1 VRGPSILCS
10 MYASA
15 SLVAQRGRARGHG
28 GYHDHPDDDAALI
41 QRARLIG
48 VAPEAQRTQIAFA
61 LQRSVGNAAVARMLQ
76 RPTGPISVQRCGS
89 ERHEGCACAGPTRE
103 KGDPVDDDETKTDKQ
118 KAGGSVPIQFEL
130 EEATSWPEP
139 GTLAKHACPGSATP
153 SPKFPQA
160 KSTAAAR
167 AAMGACNWGI
177 TKPDKLKVRT
187 KTCKDGTD
195 WSLRVTGITSKIR
208 KFSRLL
214 PAQKEP
220 NTRRARSGN
229 FCDMTTELDALGTCA
244 GAWYSLR
251 AVKAHENV
259 HVGEWKSS
267 FPSDWPPL
275 QVAIE
280 GITVPASG
288 ATKSK
293 AKARKAMRSS
303 ATFTAALNVGTANFP
318 TFWAIPDPN
327 GNTDA
332 AERAVVDPKIVRICK
347 HAKKKGWSP
356 AACAPCNAR
365 GIT

>member
-1 VRGPSILCS
+1 MS
-10 MYASA
+10 MYAPALTVTHRSRPG
-15 SLVAQRGRARGHG
+15 SHGWYPGRA
-28 GYHDHPDDDAALI
+28 DDDAELI
-41 QRARLIG
+41 QRAPLLT
-48 VAPEAQRTQIAFA
+48 VAPEGQRTQIAFA
-61 LQRSVGNAAVARMLQ
+61 LQRHVGNAAVARMLQ
-76 RPTGPISVQRCGS
+76 VQGSPISVQRCGS

-103 KGDPVDDDETKTDKQ
+103 KGDPVDDDEIKTDKR
-118 KAGGSVPIQFEL
+118 KIGGDVPIQFEL
-130 EEATSWPEP
+130 EEATSPPEP
-139 GTLAKHACPGSATP
+139 GSLAKHACPGSATP
-153 SPKFPQA
+153 TPKFPQA

-167 AAMGACNWGI
+167 AAMGPCTWGI
-177 TKPDKLKVRT
+177 TAPDKLSVKT

-195 WSLRVTGITSKIR
+195 WNLRVTGVTSKIR
-208 KFSRLL
+208 RFSRLL
-214 PAQKEP
+214 PGQKEP
-220 NTRRARSGN
+220 STGRAKSGN
-229 FCDMTTELDALGTCA
+229 FCDMTTELDALGNCP

-267 FPSDWPPL
+267 FPADWPAV
-275 QVAIE
+275 QAAIE

-293 AKARKAMRSS
+293 GKATKAMRSS
-303 ATFTAALNVGTANFP
+303 ATFTAAIATNTTNFP

-365 GIT
+365 GIA